1 MDDTLIDSHE
11 SSPLPIFI
19 VSGGL
24 GALGEQLIHIILAQF
39 PTVSA
44 PVKVIP
50 RVLYPHQVEEVV
62 TEAVTTGATIVHTL
76 SDPEIRHTMVRLTQ
90 DKGVPAFDIVG
101 PLLEHLTAMFGQQP
115 LGRPGLY
122 QELYPSYFKR
132 VEAVEFTLA
141 HDDGLSYDSWDQAEI
156 ALVGVSRVGKTPL
169 SLYLSIL
176 GWKVV
181 NIPLVMG
188 LPPRPEMYELD
199 KRRVVGLTIDPSRLL
214 SHREHREQN
223 LGVTGG
229 VNYTNPIKI
238 YEELEEARQVMR
250 RAGFRIID
258 ITDKPIETTAHEV
271 LTLVTRRL
279 RSEARS

>member
-1 MDDTLIDSHE
+1 MDNTSIDAHE
-11 SSPLPIFI
+11 SSPPPIFI

-62 TEAVTTGATIVHTL
+62 AEAIATGATIVHTL
-76 SDPEIRHTMVRLTQ
+76 SDPEIRHTMIRLTQ
-90 DKGVPAFDIVG
+90 EHNIHAFDIVG
-101 PLLEHLTAMFGQQP
+101 PLLEHLTHVFAQQP

-141 HDDGLSYDSWDQAEI
+141 HDDGLSYDSWSQAEI

-176 GWKVV
+176 GWKVA
-181 NIPLVMG
+181 NIPLVIG
-188 LPPRPEMYELD
+188 LSPRPEMYELD
-199 KRRVVGLTIDPSRLL
+199 KRRVVGLTIDPARLL

-229 VNYTNPIKI
+229 ANYTDPVKI

-250 RAGFRIID
+250 RAGFKIID
-258 ITDKPIETTAHEV
+258 VTDRPIETTAHEV

-279 RSEARS
+279 RSETAS